1 MKTKLFNKVIKLAAL
16 VPAISLAQDANL
28 SIASF
33 QSYYNTYDNNTKQIT
48 GIQVVVGADGTNSN
62 NYISSDFETSLYLL
76 PCDNS
81 GSPTSSNPI
90 IIATYTVFGGTLHQ
104 MGTYTFSNQ
113 SVDLSQVA
121 GLADGMYRMGA
132 WVNSDPNGTGIG
144 NPPDDQSDNAGLL
157 ESSGGSASSSIIN
170 FTSASG
176 IKKYGVD
183 KNLSLF
189 PIPASQDLSVKLV
202 LENGS
207 QVLLEICDVT
217 GKTVQQ
223 MDQGKMAA
231 GTHLLQAPVNQLDNG
246 IYFLKVRAGDAIL
259 SKKFVVSR

>member
-1 MKTKLFNKVIKLAAL
+1 MI
-16 VPAISLAQDANL
+16 
-28 SIASF
+28 
-33 QSYYNTYDNNTKQIT
+33 
-48 GIQVVVGADGTNSN
+48 GADGTNSN
-62 NYISSDFETSLYLL
+62 NYISSDFQTSLYLL
-76 PCDNS
+76 TCDNS
-81 GSPTSSNPI
+81 GTPTSSNPI

-121 GLADGMYRMGA
+121 GLPDGMYRMGA

-176 IKKYGVD
+176 IKKYDVD

-189 PIPASQDLSVKLV
+189 PIPASQDLSVKLT
-202 LENGS
+202 LENES
-207 QVLLEICDVT
+207 PVQLQICDIT
-217 GKTVQQ
+217 GKVIQQ
-223 MDQGKMAA
+223 ADKGKMTT
-231 GTHLLQAPVNQLDNG
+231 GTHLLTTPVDQLDNG
-246 IYFLKVRAGDAIL
+246 IYFLKVRAGDMIL